1 MRQRRARTPSST
13 SNDGQ
18 SSSVLP
24 DLLPTTFRL
33 AETSSLFSSIKDK
46 QNDDELL
53 RRNNNEDVKNTHEF
67 SVVEIREK
75 SLSSK
80 QMVDIRDS
88 VKTVQ
93 GQIVDTINIV
103 ETVDHFEPEFVE
115 TVNIIDASEDTSDD
129 DEKNHDEMDSDEFEY
144 ELEKELEKFTNL
156 DSDEVQMRLDD
167 EQLIRIEKQRTSF
180 DGEHKSFEKEHDILG
195 DEEKVLAPIVSK
207 KQPLKIRPTLRDIL
221 MADEK
226 GIRDSFYNSDKEN
239 FDEPLIFSD
248 DEDIPRYSLEMATD
262 FDSDSDTVFF
272 FVCLFLNCV

>member
-1 MRQRRARTPSST
+1 M
-13 SNDGQ
+13 
-18 SSSVLP
+18 
-24 DLLPTTFRL
+24 
-33 AETSSLFSSIKDK
+33 
-46 QNDDELL
+46 L
-53 RRNNNEDVKNTHEF
+53 RKTNNEDVKNTHEF

-75 SLSSK
+75 SLTSK

-93 GQIVDTINIV
+93 GQIVDTINII

-129 DEKNHDEMDSDEFEY
+129 EKNQDEMDSDEFEY
-144 ELEKELEKFTNL
+144 ELEKELEKFNF
-156 DSDEVQMRLDD
+156 DSEVHIRADD
-167 EQLIRIEKQRTSF
+167 LIRVEKQRTSF
-180 DGEHKSFEKEHDILG
+180 DEKHKSFEKEHDILG
-195 DEEKVLAPIVSK
+195 DEEKVPVISK
-207 KQPLKIRPTLRDIL
+207 KQPLKILPTLRDIL

-226 GIRDSFYNSDKEN
+226 VRDSFYNSDKEN

-272 FVCLFLNCV
+272 FLIPIKLCFICSPPC